1 MYRVTLGNPGETIFQ
16 QDCSLEEALKEFNRI
31 IKEQAHEYHDTKT
44 LKEWRVIRLYD
55 GEMQIRQES

>member
-44 LKEWRVIRLYD
+44 LKEWQTTGRW
-55 GEMQIRQES
+55 